1 MADKSIGARIELK
14 GEKEY
19 SAAIKE
25 AQRNLRVLRSE
36 LKAESAELGKN
47 ASEQDKNAA
56 KAKSLKAQ
64 IAEQEKIVETMRA
77 AMEAARREYG
87 ENSEAVAGWEIRLN
101 NARATLGSMRSDLES
116 ASGGIADVGASF
128 VEAADGAEM
137 GVVAAKS
144 FADALTDVGNVFG
157 SVSDGI
163 EQGFIGIVGH
173 VKEAVA
179 AIWGELMEVSARA
192 NEWTDLGAMFGTSAG
207 NIQKWYHSVN
217 AEAKDFTQL
226 VNFANKIL
234 TGDQTKIAEA
244 TQVDLSG
251 YTDQWEGFI
260 AVMNSLSKMDKQGQM
275 DALAH
280 MGITGPKEA
289 GWLDML
295 GAWEDVV
302 DNLGRFDAENG
313 GVGMTDK
320 QIEDMNQLS
329 LSVAS
334 IEETWRAFKDSW
346 AAGLGPLALDL
357 TSNVQGALDAL
368 IRFMNAE
375 DQKERDQALADFK
388 QNLTDFFTKLG
399 EAITEAANA
408 MDEVGTELQTS
419 EDGMVRTIGNVLKNL
434 SELLRWFQ
442 NENNIETVKRGVGAL
457 AAVWLTGKGA
467 QMVSTVAGFA
477 KNLGIITG
485 IGGGASGAAGAAGG
499 TAGAAGGAAGGVG
512 IMAGIKAMVSATLPV
527 VLAEASVI
535 AAAVTPAVLAQ
546 MKDENKWKAEQ
557 ERQLEAANRIEE
569 SGDKATADFIRR
581 GALASGPKRNAD
593 GSYDRDWTGLFLNM
607 NPTDDLTNLTAGLK
621 NRSDQQKAEL
631 YNMLMAYAPE
641 TAGMNTWNL
650 LQRKWTAND
659 LSGTE
664 ETELLQSV
672 MKAMVLW
679 SENSG
684 ARDAARE
691 RDAEARRAW
700 WAQNES
706 EDVDLSE
713 YTREQAEEAIQD
725 WWDAWRNADQN
736 PTAENQAE
744 EESAFAWMQEVLGEG
759 WGDVYDQLI
768 QKLDEERN
776 PGRLEDI
783 PQGWYSTMLDTMGL
797 EQQTSGEL
805 KKSIDGLA
813 KTDMEGAA
821 ARGVRDGLHDFH
833 EPRDEPVEAAVLRD
847 GRLERRDAGLL
858 PERAEV
864 LLRGGGV
871 HLARDDEPRALA
883 GDRLDAVQRLGRAVR
898 EVVEDRDRMA
908 RGVGRDAGVAAD
920 VAGAAGD
927 EDVHFSDE

>member
-1 MADKSIGARIELK
+1 MAEKSVKQRIELT

-19 SAAIKE
+19 NAAIKE
-25 AQRNLRVLRSE
+25 AQRNLKVLRSE
-36 LKAESAELGKN
+36 LRAESAELGKN
-47 ASEQDKNAA
+47 ATEQDKNAA
-56 KAKSLKAQ
+56 KAKSLKQQ

-77 AMEAARREYG
+77 ALEEARMAYG
-87 ENSEAVAGWEIRLN
+87 DNAEVVSAWEIKLN
-101 NARATLGSMRSDLES
+101 NARATLGNMRSDLES

-163 EQGFIGIVGH
+163 EKGFTDIVGH
-173 VKEAVA
+173 VKEAIT

-234 TGDQTKIAEA
+234 TGDQKKIAEA

-260 AVMNSLSKMDKQGQM
+260 AVMNSLAKMDKQGQM

-368 IRFMNAE
+368 IRFMNAK
-375 DQKERDQALADFK
+375 DQKERDEALADFK

-434 SELLRWFQ
+434 SELIRWFQ
-442 NENNIETVKRGVGAL
+442 DENNIETVKRGVGAL

-485 IGGGASGAAGAAGG
+485 FGGGASGAAGAAGG
-499 TAGAAGGAAGGVG
+499 TAGAAGGTAGGVG

-546 MKDENKWKAEQ
+546 MENQKNWQAQQEAE
-557 ERQLEAANRIEE
+557 LEAANRAAER
-569 SGDKATADFIRR
+569 GDTVTADFVNR
-581 GALASGPKRNAD
+581 GALAKGPNRNAD
-593 GSYDRDWTGLFLNM
+593 GSYAKDWTGLFLSM
-607 NPTDDLTNLTAGLK
+607 NPNDDLTNLTMGLK

-641 TAGMNTWNL
+641 TAGSNTWEL

-679 SENSG
+679 SENGG

-776 PGRLEDI
+776 PGKLEDI

-821 ARGVRDGLHDFH
+821 ARGVANGMRNVRVIMDG
-833 EPRDEPVEAAVLRD
+833 ESV
-847 GRLERRDAGLL
+847 GRLVT
-858 PERAEV
+858 PWV
-864 LLRGGGV
+864 SQFM
-871 HLARDDEPRALA
+871 ARDLI
-883 GDRLDAVQRLGRAVR
+883 V
-898 EVVEDRDRMA
+898 
-908 RGVGRDAGVAAD
+908 
-920 VAGAAGD
+920 
-927 EDVHFSDE
+927 

>member
-1 MADKSIGARIELK
+1 MADKSVGARIELK

-64 IAEQEKIVETMRA
+64 IQEQEKIVETMRA

-163 EQGFIGIVGH
+163 EKGFTDIVGH

-260 AVMNSLSKMDKQGQM
+260 AVMNSLARMDKQGQM

-302 DNLGRFDAENG
+302 DNLDRFDAENG

-368 IRFMNAE
+368 IRFMNAK

-388 QNLTDFFTKLG
+388 QNLTDFFTRLG
-399 EAITEAANA
+399 EAISEAAKA
-408 MDEVGTELQTS
+408 LDEVGTELQTS
-419 EDGMVRTIGNVLKNL
+419 EDGMVRTIGNVLKSL
-434 SELLRWFQ
+434 SELLEWFTKD
-442 NENNIETVKRGVGAL
+442 ENIDKVVNGFRVL
-457 AAVWLTGKGA
+457 ADFWLLGKGA
-467 QMVSTVAGFA
+467 QMVTTVAGFV

-485 IGGGASGAAGAAGG
+485 IGGGASGAAGAAGTG
-499 TAGAAGGAAGGVG
+499 TAGAAGAAAGGHLG
-512 IMAGIKAMVSATLPV
+512 IFASIRAMVSATMPV

-546 MKDENKWKAEQ
+546 MENQKNWQAQQ
-557 ERQLEAANRIEE
+557 EEELEAANRAAER
-569 SGDKATADFIRR
+569 GDTMTADFVNR
-581 GALASGPKRNAD
+581 GALAKGPNRNAD
-593 GSYDRDWTGLFLNM
+593 GSYAKDWTGLFLSM
-607 NPTDDLTNLTAGLK
+607 NPNDDLTNLTMGLK

-725 WWDAWRNADQN
+725 WWDAWRNADKD

-776 PGRLEDI
+776 PGKLEDI

-805 KKSIDGLA
+805 KKSIDNLA
-813 KTDMEGAA
+813 KTDVEGAA
-821 ARGVRDGLHDFH
+821 ARGIANGMRGVRVIMDA
-833 EPRDEPVEAAVLRD
+833 ESV
-847 GRLERRDAGLL
+847 GRLVT
-858 PERAEV
+858 PWV
-864 LLRGGGV
+864 SQYM
-871 HLARDDEPRALA
+871 ARDLI
-883 GDRLDAVQRLGRAVR
+883 V
-898 EVVEDRDRMA
+898 
-908 RGVGRDAGVAAD
+908 
-920 VAGAAGD
+920 
-927 EDVHFSDE
+927 

>member
-1 MADKSIGARIELK
+1 MAEKSVKQRIELT

-19 SAAIKE
+19 NAAIKE
-25 AQRNLRVLRSE
+25 AQRNLKVLRSE
-36 LKAESAELGKN
+36 LRAESAELGKN
-47 ASEQDKNAA
+47 ATEQDKNAA
-56 KAKSLKAQ
+56 KAKSLKQQ

-77 AMEAARREYG
+77 ALEEARMAYG
-87 ENSEAVAGWEIRLN
+87 DNAEVVSAWEIKLN
-101 NARATLGSMRSDLES
+101 NARATLGNMRSDLES

-163 EQGFIGIVGH
+163 EKGFTDIVGH
-173 VKEAVA
+173 VKEAIT

-234 TGDQTKIAEA
+234 TGDQKKIAEA

-260 AVMNSLSKMDKQGQM
+260 AVMNSLAKMDKQGQM

-368 IRFMNAE
+368 IRFMNAK
-375 DQKERDQALADFK
+375 DQKERDEALADFK

-434 SELLRWFQ
+434 SELIRWFQ
-442 NENNIETVKRGVGAL
+442 DENNIETVKRGVGAL

-485 IGGGASGAAGAAGG
+485 FGGGASGAAGAAGG
-499 TAGAAGGAAGGVG
+499 TAGAAGGTAGGVG

-546 MKDENKWKAEQ
+546 MENQKNWQAQQEAE
-557 ERQLEAANRIEE
+557 LEAANRAAER
-569 SGDKATADFIRR
+569 GDTVTADFVNR
-581 GALASGPKRNAD
+581 GALAKGPNRNAD
-593 GSYDRDWTGLFLNM
+593 GSYAKDWTGLFLSM
-607 NPTDDLTNLTAGLK
+607 NPNDDLTNLTMGLK

-641 TAGMNTWNL
+641 TAGSNTWEL

-679 SENSG
+679 SENGG

-821 ARGVRDGLHDFH
+821 ARGVANGMRNVRVIMDG
-833 EPRDEPVEAAVLRD
+833 ESV
-847 GRLERRDAGLL
+847 GRLVT
-858 PERAEV
+858 PWV
-864 LLRGGGV
+864 SQFM
-871 HLARDDEPRALA
+871 ARDLI
-883 GDRLDAVQRLGRAVR
+883 V
-898 EVVEDRDRMA
+898 
-908 RGVGRDAGVAAD
+908 
-920 VAGAAGD
+920 
-927 EDVHFSDE
+927 